1 MARKSGE
8 NPLKYLN
15 YALSFGITT
24 VLAIGLGFLGGQWL
38 DSRLG
43 TTPWLAMTGA
53 VLGIATAFKIMIEEA
68 LSGSRGV
75 PGVGERV
82 EPQDREDD
90 EADGSDWPRG

>member
-1 MARKSGE
+1 MARKPGE

-43 TTPWLAMTGA
+43 TTPWLAMVGA
-53 VLGIATAFKIMIEEA
+53 LLGIATGFKIMIEEA
-68 LSGSRGV
+68 LSASKGV
-75 PGVGERV
+75 PGRGDQA
-82 EPQDREDD
+82 EPQDSDD
-90 EADGSDWPRG
+90 QGEG